1 MNAQKASQTLRW
13 VIPTGARLVFG
24 VIFLLEGTQK
34 IFGWW
39 GGSPTGSGHPEPFL
53 NWPYWWAGVF
63 ELTLGTL
70 LMVGLWTRV
79 CAVLAA
85 GMMAY
90 AYFFEHLPVHWEP
103 MQNGGAFAA
112 TFCWGLLLLA
122 LAADDSR
129 LSLDR
134 VRAQRAGD

>member
-1 MNAQKASQTLRW
+1 MDDSDGR
-13 VIPTGARLVFG
+13 RLVFG

-34 IFGWW
+34 VFGWW
-39 GGSPTGSGHPEPFL
+39 SGSPTGSGHPEPFL

-63 ELTLGTL
+63 ELVLGSL
-70 LMVGLWTRV
+70 LTVGLRTRLA
-79 CAVLAA
+79 AVLAA

-90 AYFFEHLPVHWEP
+90 AYFFEHLQVHWEP

-122 LAADDSR
+122 VTANDTR

-134 VRAQRAGD
+134 VLARRA

>member
-1 MNAQKASQTLRW
+1 M
-13 VIPTGARLVFG
+13 
-24 VIFLLEGTQK
+24 
-34 IFGWW
+34 
-39 GGSPTGSGHPEPFL
+39 
-53 NWPYWWAGVF
+53 F

-70 LMVGLWTRV
+70 LTVGLWTRV

-112 TFCWGLLLLA
+112 TFCWGFLLLA
-122 LAADDSR
+122 LAADDTR

>member
-1 MNAQKASQTLRW
+1 M
-13 VIPTGARLVFG
+13 
-24 VIFLLEGTQK
+24 
-34 IFGWW
+34 
-39 GGSPTGSGHPEPFL
+39 
-53 NWPYWWAGVF
+53 F
-63 ELTLGTL
+63 ELILGTL
-70 LMVGLWTRV
+70 LTVGLRTRL
-79 CAVLAA
+79 AAILAA

-122 LAADDSR
+122 VTADDTR

-134 VRAQRAGD
+134 GLARRA

>member
-1 MNAQKASQTLRW
+1 MER
-13 VIPTGARLVFG
+13 I
-24 VIFLLEGTQK
+24 
-34 IFGWW
+34 
-39 GGSPTGSGHPEPFL
+39 PTGSGHPEPFL

-63 ELTLGTL
+63 ELILGTL
-70 LMVGLWTRV
+70 LTVGLRTRL
-79 CAVLAA
+79 AAILAA

-103 MQNGGAFAA
+103 IQNGGAFAA

-122 LAADDSR
+122 VTADDTR

-134 VRAQRAGD
+134 GLARRA